1 MRVSIPRGWVV
12 CHPERSGA
20 GFLSLVNEMAMITA
34 FVRQLRAS
42 AVIRAL
48 HNAGVGGLTAYAVHG
63 ISGEKSTFLHSSY
76 PFEPAHLPESIKIE
90 VICDEGMTDQIVG
103 LIAQEAKTGAPGDG
117 IIAIQH
123 IDRVVR
129 IKDL

>member
-1 MRVSIPRGWVV
+1 MVSTIPGLGVV
-12 CHPERSGA
+12 CCSERSRA
-20 GFLSLVNEMAMITA
+20 GFSSLVNEMAMIIA
-34 FVRQLRAS
+34 YVRQLRAS

-48 HNAGVGGLTAYAVHG
+48 NNAGVGGLTAYAVHG

-76 PFEPAHLPESIKIE
+76 PFEPAHLPESIKVE

-103 LIAQEAKTGAPGDG
+103 LIAKEAKTGVPGDG

-123 IDRVVR
+123 IERVVR
-129 IKDL
+129 IKDV